1 MSRELG
7 PIELRV
13 CRAVFAFLAVMVVAF
28 LLLTAIESLFDLP
41 ASMNQAQTH
50 PEITGSDGHNVEQ
63 PSQSPPAMQT
73 LGTQAQQE
81 PARGAVPDDTA
92 RLFLQRY
99 ASTLKVRESPE
110 ATTLE
115 TAIRFDPRPLDRSLD
130 GTSMVPS
137 DPVPIPTLTEALQP
151 QQERALVTANF
162 ASAEPLSL
170 DLREEINTLSQPPSP
185 TRQPEPKQTSLSSAS
200 LTEEHVQ
207 QIQSRLRD
215 LGFLSSANSGAWDGR
230 SRDALRDFKVVNHL
244 PHDDKWDQE
253 TSEKLHSKTAIRA
266 DQSFI
271 GRWSTTPC
279 RSAKT
284 KELRLSI
291 NSRRA
296 RSSTGSVCEFHDLA
310 SDNRGWRVR
319 TTCSQGDQRWTANGK
334 FTLMDSKL
342 VWTSERDV
350 ISYFRCN

>member
-13 CRAVFAFLAVMVVAF
+13 CRAVFASLAVLVAAF
-28 LLLTAIESLFDLP
+28 LLLTAVESLFDPP
-41 ASMNQAQTH
+41 ASVNRAQTH
-50 PEITGSDGHNVEQ
+50 PEITSSDGRNAEQ
-63 PSQSPPAMQT
+63 PSQSSPPVQT
-73 LGTQAQQE
+73 LGAQSHQE
-81 PARGAVPDDTA
+81 PARGAVPDDAA
-92 RLFLQRY
+92 RLSLQRY
-99 ASTLKVRESPE
+99 ASTLKVREPSE
-110 ATTLE
+110 ATTQDR
-115 TAIRFDPRPLDRSLD
+115 AIRFDPRPLDRTLD
-130 GTSMVPS
+130 GTSLVPS
-137 DPVPIPTLTEALQP
+137 DAVPVPILTEAFQP
-151 QQERALVTANF
+151 QQEGTRVTANF
-162 ASAEPLSL
+162 ASADPFSV
-170 DLREEINTLSQPPSP
+170 DLREETNTLPQPPSP
-185 TRQPEPKQTSLSSAS
+185 TMQPEPKQTSLSSAS
-200 LTEEHVQ
+200 LTEENVQ

-215 LGFLSSANSGAWDGR
+215 LGFLSSANSGAWDGS
-230 SRDALRDFKVVNHL
+230 SRNALRDFKVVNHL
-244 PHDDKWDQE
+244 SHDDKLDQE
-253 TSEKLHSKTAIRA
+253 TSEKLHSKTVIRA

>member
-1 MSRELG
+1 L
-7 PIELRV
+7 
-13 CRAVFAFLAVMVVAF
+13 
-28 LLLTAIESLFDLP
+28 
-41 ASMNQAQTH
+41 QAK
-50 PEITGSDGHNVEQ
+50 
-63 PSQSPPAMQT
+63 
-73 LGTQAQQE
+73 TQD
-81 PARGAVPDDTA
+81 R
-92 RLFLQRY
+92 
-99 ASTLKVRESPE
+99 
-110 ATTLE
+110 
-115 TAIRFDPRPLDRSLD
+115 AIRFDPRPLDRSLD
-130 GTSMVPS
+130 GTSLVPS

-151 QQERALVTANF
+151 QQERTLVTANL

-170 DLREEINTLSQPPSP
+170 DLREGTNTLFQPPSP
-185 TRQPEPKQTSLSSAS
+185 TTQPEPKQTSLSSAS
-200 LTEEHVQ
+200 LNEEHVQ

-215 LGFLSSANSGAWDGR
+215 LGFLSSAKSGAWDR
-230 SRDALRDFKVVNHL
+230 SSRDALRDFKVVNHL

-284 KELRLSI
+284 KEQRLSI

-319 TTCSQGDQRWTANGK
+319 TTCSQGRPTLDRQRQIHVDGQK
-334 FTLMDSKL
+334 VGLD
-342 VWTSERDV
+342 
-350 ISYFRCN
+350 